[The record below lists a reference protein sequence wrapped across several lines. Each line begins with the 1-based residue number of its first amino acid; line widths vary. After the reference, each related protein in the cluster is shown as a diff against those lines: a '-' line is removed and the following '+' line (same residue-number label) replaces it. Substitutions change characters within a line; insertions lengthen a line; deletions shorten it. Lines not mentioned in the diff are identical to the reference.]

1 MNEKIEVGYID
12 IPKDYINLTR
22 KQRTIVCE
30 NIIDKL
36 LIYLHNE
43 LEPTINRITFLEDI
57 FDSTLETNV
66 QDENYEVAAVIRDCR
81 KLINEE
87 RIR

>member
-1 MNEKIEVGYID
+1 MKEKIEVGYID
-12 IPKDYINLTR
+12 IPKNYISLTNR
-22 KQRTIVCE
+22 QKSIVCE

-36 LIYLHNE
+36 LHYLERE
-43 LEPTINRITFLEDI
+43 LEPNINRIDFLDDI

-66 QDENYEVAAVIRDCR
+66 EQENYEVAAVIRDCR